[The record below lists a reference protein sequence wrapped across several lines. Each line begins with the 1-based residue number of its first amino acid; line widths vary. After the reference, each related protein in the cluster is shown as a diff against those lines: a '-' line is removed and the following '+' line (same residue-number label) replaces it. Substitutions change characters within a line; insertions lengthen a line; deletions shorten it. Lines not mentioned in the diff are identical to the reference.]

1 MAEFKQKK
9 IEVEGVEY
17 TLQKMPIRE
26 ALKLRQRWSSKE
38 TASGVDDIKMA
49 ELCLENIVVMP
60 KMKLDDFESID
71 ALEKLIVECV
81 NFQYLGK

>member
-26 ALKLRQRWSSKE
+26 ALKLRQRWSSKD